1 MRHHEPHRPAR
12 VQPAPDN
19 AARALAAAA
28 AWCTATHAT
37 EHRARPSI
45 VSVCNALEAAKAAPS
60 RGTFD
65 VLARA
70 LVVWC
75 EAASARA
82 NGTDLAPAM
91 LAAVRAAGDLDA
103 VRFDAG

>member
-1 MRHHEPHRPAR
+1 MRHHEPHRDPK
-12 VQPAPDN
+12 PDN
-19 AARALAAAA
+19 AARALAAAT

-45 VSVCNALEAAKAAPS
+45 VSVCNALEEAKAAPS
-60 RGTFD
+60 RGTFNA
-65 VLARA
+65 LARA

-75 EAASARA
+75 EAASARG
-82 NGTDLAPAM
+82 NGADLAPAM
-91 LAAVRAAGDLDA
+91 LAAVRAAGELDA